1 MEQCLQKHL
10 SLPAPAPLFHA
21 RKTDPLFQELK
32 VLNLDTVASTPT
44 DKKKKGETKKAA
56 TVKDYGKFFKD
67 YKETEW

>member
-44 DKKKKGETKKAA
+44 DKKKIFWQIFQRLQGDRMVVMQFE
-56 TVKDYGKFFKD
+56 
-67 YKETEW
+67 